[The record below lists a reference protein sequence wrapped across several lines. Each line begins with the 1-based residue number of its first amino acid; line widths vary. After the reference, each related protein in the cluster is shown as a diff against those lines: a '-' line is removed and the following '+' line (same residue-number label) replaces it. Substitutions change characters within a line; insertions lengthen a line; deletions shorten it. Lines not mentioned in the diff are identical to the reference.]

1 MDRRHGLSFST
12 PSNGTGLIV
21 RYITASGV
29 IASVLLSP
37 KDNGGVIISAQIS
50 GPKGVIDDE

>member
-12 PSNGTGLIV
+12 PSNGKGLIV
-21 RYITASGV
+21 RYMTASGV
-29 IASVLLSP
+29 VTSVLLSP

-50 GPKGVIDDE
+50 GPKGAIDDE